1 MAIKHVKVSGKADG
15 ADTALIQPSDWNG
28 DHTLPV
34 TGQRVL
40 GNATGS
46 IAEAAELTLGTG
58 LVFGASSV
66 DLQVK
71 TLNGSSIVGT
81 GDLSIT
87 TSPAGASTQVQFN
100 DGGVFAGA
108 DKVSIGSS
116 GNLLLSQNATQPGLP
131 PSGSIQFYG
140 RLRAGAIWPEFQRSN
155 GREIPVQAHFGLN
168 RIAWW
173 APSTS
178 TTVSVNGMPR
188 SAVGTVAHP
197 TLTSTN
203 LSTSSRRWRVS
214 SATTA
219 NSVADERSSSTVCW
233 RGNADGLGGWM
244 YTNRISIVTLQ
255 AGCRAFFG
263 LSSSTAAFSTTQ
275 DPGLLTNIIGIG
287 FVNGTDTNWQVFRND
302 GPGAAIKDDMG
313 ADFPVSSLSNVYT
326 LFIYSPPN
334 GSSVF
339 VRVVEE
345 VSGAAF
351 EAEYSTDIPL
361 QTVFLSPR
369 NYMNNGGVA
378 ALVAYDCN
386 GVYLETD
393 Y

>member
-1 MAIKHVKVSGKADG
+1 MPIKHSKTSGKADG
-15 ADTALIQPSDWNG
+15 GDATLIQPSDWNN

-34 TGQRVL
+34 TAQRLL
-40 GNATGS
+40 GNGGAIT
-46 IAEAAELTLGTG
+46 AEAAELSVGAG
-58 LVFGASSV
+58 LALTPGNLAL
-66 DLQVK
+66 DVK
-71 TLNGSSIVGT
+71 TINGEAIT
-81 GDLSIT
+81 GAGNLLVSAA
-87 TSPAGASTQVQFN
+87 PAGVATQVQFN
-100 DGGVFAGA
+100 NSGAFGAA
-108 DKVSIGSS
+108 DKVSIGAS
-116 GNLLLSQNATQPGLP
+116 GNLLLSENTAQPSLP
-131 PSGSIQFYG
+131 PGGSIQFYG

-173 APSTS
+173 APSTG

-188 SAVGTVAHP
+188 TAVGAVAHP
-197 TLTSTN
+197 TLSSTN

-214 SATTA
+214 STTTA
-219 NSVADERSSSTVCW
+219 NAVADERSASTVCW
-233 RGNADGLGGWM
+233 RGNAAGLGGWM

-263 LSSSTAAFSTTQ
+263 LSSSVAAFSTSQ
-275 DPGLLTNIIGIG
+275 DPNLLTNIIGIG
-287 FVNGTDTNWQVFRND
+287 FVNSTDTNWQVFRND
-302 GPGAAIKDDMG
+302 GPGAAIKEDMG
-313 ADFPVSSLSNVYT
+313 AAFPVSSLSNVYT

-334 GSSVF
+334 GGSIF

-345 VSGAAF
+345 VSGAVF
-351 EAEYSTDIPL
+351 ESEYSTDIPL

-378 ALVAYDCN
+378 AVVSYDCN